1 MDHVRA
7 STRAGTGRLVAL
19 ALTASCAAWFAN
31 AQGLRYPSRTIEIVV
46 SYAAGGSTDFVARA
60 LAQKFQ
66 ERLGQSAVVINKPG
80 ASGALG
86 ATQAARSDPDGHT
99 LFAGFTTETVVVPQL
114 SRNAKY
120 SIDDFEPIAVTG
132 IVPVMLIGSRNVR
145 ANSLPEL
152 IEDIRRAPGKFTYG
166 GSPGS
171 PSHILGAW
179 LNRLKGLQVTHI
191 PYRGGAQAVADIAG
205 GHVDLFFAGVTA
217 AKSAVDA
224 GLIKVFAVVADARS
238 SALPNIPTFKESGVA
253 DFDLGSWTVL
263 LAPKGTSAEIIGILR
278 QETALALNDP
288 QVRTLLA
295 VQGVEPSPTQDV
307 RAFLNN
313 ERDKFGKVIRE
324 LGITMD

>member
-1 MDHVRA
+1 MRK
-7 STRAGTGRLVAL
+7 LVTAL
-19 ALTASCAAWFAN
+19 VGAAVATSAATPLA
-31 AQGLRYPSRTIEIVV
+31 AQPARYPTRGIEIVV
-46 SYAAGGSTDFVARA
+46 AYGPGGSTDLVARA

-152 IEDIRRAPGKFTYG
+152 IEDIRRSPGKLTYG
-166 GSPGS
+166 GRLGS

-179 LNRLKGLQVTHI
+179 LNRLKGLEVTHI

-238 SALPNIPTFKESGVA
+238 SALPNVPTFKESGVA

-263 LAPKGTSAEIIGILR
+263 LAPQGTPPEIIGILR

-288 QVRTLLA
+288 QVRTSLVA
-295 VQGVEPSPTQDV
+295 QGVEPSPTQDV
-307 RAFLNN
+307 RAFVNN
-313 ERDKFGKVIRE
+313 ERDKFGRVIRE
-324 LGITMD
+324 LGISLEQ